1 MSRPN
6 PTRSSFRLCYVTDRN
21 ALSSIPVDARLLLL
35 EKIKAAARAG
45 VDWIQ
50 IRERDLSGRELA
62 ALTEE
67 ATCAAPAPCRVL
79 VNDRLDVA
87 CAVRASGVHLGE
99 QSISVADAIRFL
111 EKRDVPRPFLVGAST
126 HSLGAAR
133 AAADSGADYVLFGPV
148 FSTPSKAGYGAPQ
161 GIERLTE
168 VCRSVLIPVLA
179 IGGITPR
186 NAPACARAGA
196 AGVAAIRIFQ
206 DSADLSTVVRQL
218 RQL

>member
-1 MSRPN
+1 MSRRN
-6 PTRSSFRLCYVTDRN
+6 PIRSSFRLCYVTDRN
-21 ALSSIPVDARLLLL
+21 ALSNIPADARLLLF
-35 EKIKAAARAG
+35 EKIKAVARAG

-67 ATCAAPAPCRVL
+67 ALRIAPAPCRIL

-87 CAVRASGVHLGE
+87 YALRASGVHLGE
-99 QSISVADAIRFL
+99 QSISVADAKRFL
-111 EKRDVPRPFLVGAST
+111 EQRDVRWPFLVGAST

-133 AAADSGADYVLFGPV
+133 AAADGGADYVLFGPV

-168 VCRSVLIPVLA
+168 VCRSVSIPVLA
-179 IGGITPR
+179 IGGITPE

-206 DSADLSTVVRQL
+206 DSADLPTVVTQL
-218 RQL
+218 RPL